1 MRLEEIFIRE
11 TVSTYFAC
19 SPNKILGIYLYGSRL
34 YGTDSEDSDWDFVV
48 VVDGL
53 VGDEYYKQHETEEF
67 DIHLMT
73 LKHYNK
79 LLLEHNIMALECYY
93 QQHPIMKCQ
102 VEFQMSLPLLRKSI
116 SSVVNNSWVK
126 ARKKMEIKDECS
138 YIGLKSLFHSFR
150 ILDFGIQIA
159 LMNTIHYQS
168 ANGLWIELKE
178 QFKEDKSWES
188 YYKNHKAQHNELM
201 TQFRKAAPKEIKN
214 V

>member
-19 SPNKILGIYLYGSRL
+19 SPRKILGIYQYGSRL
-34 YGTDSEDSDWDFVV
+34 YGTASEDSDWDFVV

-93 QQHPIMKCQ
+93 QQYPIMKCQ

-126 ARKKMEIKDECS
+126 ARKKIEIVEEDS
-138 YIGLKSLFHSFR
+138 YIGIKSLFHALRIISFGISIAKENKIYYSKAPVSLDLILHVYNQGSYELLNTTYKPIFNKLMTEFR
-150 ILDFGIQIA
+150 IV
-159 LMNTIHYQS
+159 
-168 ANGLWIELKE
+168 
-178 QFKEDKSWES
+178 
-188 YYKNHKAQHNELM
+188 
-201 TQFRKAAPKEIKN
+201 APKN
-214 V
+214 NC